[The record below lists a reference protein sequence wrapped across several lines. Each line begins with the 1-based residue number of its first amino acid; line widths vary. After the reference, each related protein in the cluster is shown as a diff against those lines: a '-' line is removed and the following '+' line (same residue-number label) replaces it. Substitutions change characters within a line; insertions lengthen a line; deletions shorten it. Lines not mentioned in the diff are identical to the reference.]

1 MVKNPLPMQEMRIRS
16 LGGEDPLKKEMATHS
31 SFLAWKTPWT
41 GEPRGLQ
48 SMGSQKSTDTTE
60 QQNCP
65 YCMQLTLG
73 LPVSSST
80 RAFFLPYVLSSILD
94 NPL

>member
-1 MVKNPLPMQEMRIRS
+1 MLTRFHMRLVCAIVSQVLGFPGGSMVKNPLPMQEMRIRS

-48 SMGSQKSTDTTE
+48 SMGSQKS
-60 QQNCP
+60 QI
-65 YCMQLTLG
+65 
-73 LPVSSST
+73 
-80 RAFFLPYVLSSILD
+80 RLSD
-94 NPL
+94 